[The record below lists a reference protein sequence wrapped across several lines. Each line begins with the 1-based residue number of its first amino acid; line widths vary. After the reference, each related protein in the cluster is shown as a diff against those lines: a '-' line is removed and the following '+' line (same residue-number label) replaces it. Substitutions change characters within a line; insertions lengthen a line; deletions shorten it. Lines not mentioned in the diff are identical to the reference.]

1 MNLDDGR
8 LGEGT
13 REAEEH
19 WGKERENL
27 SEKGGCTRNICHY
40 GNTTGTKLN
49 MEEKK
54 KEKIRN
60 QCKEI
65 KEGEGH
71 EETRKR

>member
-1 MNLDDGR
+1 MVGWERGQGR
-8 LGEGT
+8 QRNTGEK
-13 REAEEH
+13 RE
-19 WGKERENL
+19 R

-65 KEGEGH
+65 KQGEGH